1 MRPPQ
6 NITVREKVRGGG
18 WTLDLLRPIV
28 NKVVV
33 HYDVAG
39 YSKLCYKVLHDLR
52 FLSCHFMLDVDGT
65 LYQTLDLK
73 ERAWHA
79 GIANSNS
86 VGIEIANIGAYR
98 VNGQNPF
105 ARYYTRDQQGTK
117 LVLPR
122 DADLRRPGTYR
133 PMRDQPITGTIQGTN
148 LQQYDLTKEQY
159 DTLTKL
165 IAGLVKIFPEIKL
178 DYPKRN
184 GQLIRNKLPD
194 EEFQKFKG
202 VIGHFH
208 VTTDKIDPGPA
219 FNWEL
224 VMNRTKEILEKQ

>member
-6 NITVREKVRGGG
+6 NITIREKVRGGA
-18 WTLDLLRPIV
+18 WTLDLLRPII

-39 YSKLCYKVLHDLR
+39 YSKLCYRVLHDLR
-52 FLSCHFMLDVDGT
+52 FLSCHFLLDVDGT

-79 GIANSNS
+79 GTANSNS
-86 VGIEIANIGAYR
+86 IGIEIANIGAYR
-98 VNGQNPF
+98 VGAENPF
-105 ARYYTRDQQGTK
+105 ARYYTRDQQGTR
-117 LVLPR
+117 LILPN
-122 DADLRRPGTYR
+122 DAAIRTPNFIGRPA
-133 PMRDQPITGTIQGTN
+133 RDQPVTGIIQGTN
-148 LQQYDLTKEQY
+148 LQQYDLTKQQY
-159 DTLTKL
+159 ETLSRL
-165 IAGLVKIFPEIKL
+165 IAGLTKIFPEIKL

-194 EEFQKFKG
+194 DEFQRFKG
-202 VIGHFH
+202 IVGHFH

-219 FNWEL
+219 FQWDF
-224 VMNRTKEILEKQ
+224 VMNRTKELLGK